1 MKFNDEASF
10 YIILLSDSEY
20 LPLPSAFA
28 KKYLEKGDNKKQ
40 TIVLKTQSGVEWRV
54 RYIRIEDRY
63 YFKGGWLKFMNK
75 NRLQFGDFLV
85 FWLRSFDPKPVF
97 EVIIYSPNGCLKN
110 TPNSSDDTCLDNKKK
125 PSGDSDSLEN
135 VEGSVKLSRV
145 VRKCYRYRM
154 PLTRC
159 FVKAAGI
166 DDYGPLRLENS
177 DGKMWDANLEM
188 SGQDQ
193 SLFIGTG
200 WLDFVK
206 DNNVE
211 VGDRCVITHV
221 QDNLFHVH
229 VSKKR
234 GRPKG
239 CVKHSSDDAAS
250 GNKKKPS
257 IEEATSDSVLV
268 ENVKGSVALSRVVR
282 KCYIPRMPLTFDF
295 VNAAGIDDYGL
306 LRLEN
311 NDGKMW
317 DAKLGKSG
325 QRQTPVIG
333 WLDFVNDNKVKVG
346 DSCVFTYVQDNLLRV
361 HVMKKRGRPYGSKS
375 KVG

>member
-1 MKFNDEASF
+1 MH
-10 YIILLSDSEY
+10 ILQ
-20 LPLPSAFA
+20 PLPSAFA

-40 TIVLKTQSGVEWRV
+40 TIVLKTQSGAEWRV

-63 YFKGGWLKFMNK
+63 YFKGGWLKFMNQ

-110 TPNSSDDTCLDNKKK
+110 TTSSDDTCLDHKKK

-211 VGDRCVITHV
+211 VGDKCVITHV

-239 CVKHSSDDAAS
+239 SVKHSSDDP
-250 GNKKKPS
+250 K
-257 IEEATSDSVLV
+257 E
-268 ENVKGSVALSRVVR
+268 GSVTLSRVVR
-282 KCYIPRMPLTFDF
+282 KCYIPRMPLTYDF

-346 DSCVFTYVQDNLLRV
+346 DSCVFTHVQDNFLRV
-361 HVMKKRGRPYGSKS
+361 HMMKKRGRPYGSKS